1 MRLAYIACLASAVIL
16 SGCAIPE
23 HPATA
28 ALEQPPYRR
37 FEKICYDWESR
48 GVEVAFD
55 RLARDSAWIMT
66 LRDSWDVYERS
77 LSGEGKVWDQ
87 SSSRCSTKQCVEMLD
102 QALTQ
107 FQAEKPNAELGSVH
121 IEMQVVQEIWAE
133 VLGGLRPTLATIHEA
148 KTADRADDPR
158 KVHDKILDVL
168 DRSATVAAIKNVLAR
183 HGIKVR
189 DVHITGQTIFRDSL
203 TGKEW
208 SDIGDLPG
216 LGILLPGR
224 FELAIKAR

>member
-1 MRLAYIACLASAVIL
+1 MRLAYIACFAGALAL
-16 SGCAIPE
+16 SGCAIPK
-23 HPATA
+23 HTATA
-28 ALEQPPYRR
+28 ASEQPPYRR

-55 RLARDSAWIMT
+55 RLASDSAWIMT
-66 LRDSWDVYERS
+66 LRDPWDVYERS
-77 LSGEGKVWDQ
+77 LTGEGKVWDQ
-87 SSSRCSTKQCVEMLD
+87 SSSRCSTEECLEMLD

-107 FQAEKPNAELGSVH
+107 FQAEKPNAKLDSVEV
-121 IEMQVVQEIWAE
+121 EMQVVREIWGE
-133 VLGGLRPTLATIHEA
+133 VLGGLGPTLATIHEA
-148 KTADRADDPR
+148 KTADRADVPR
-158 KVHDKILDVL
+158 EVHDKILDVL
-168 DRSATVAAIKNVLAR
+168 DRSATVAAIKKVLAR
-183 HGIKVR
+183 HGIKVQ
-189 DVHITGQTIFRDSL
+189 DVHITGQTIFKDSL